1 MKYINTKELTDDQYQ
16 DLSNLIENR
25 LIVCDQME
33 MQAEYDV
40 ENLMIDEDGVVYA
53 PTTAFTYEEE
63 DNGENMPAGGLREVF
78 TELKGYEP
86 IYTILKNQ

>member
-1 MKYINTKELTDDQYQ
+1 MKYINTKDLTDDQYQ

-25 LIVCDQME
+25 LAIYDQME

-40 ENLMIDEDGVVYA
+40 ENLKVDEDGVVYA
-53 PTTAFTYEEE
+53 PTSAFTYEES
-63 DNGENMPAGGLREVF
+63 DNSANVPTNGISEMY

-86 IYTILKNQ
+86 IYTILIKQ

>member
-1 MKYINTKELTDDQYQ
+1 MKYINTKDLTDDQYQ

-25 LIVCDQME
+25 LAIYDQME

-40 ENLMIDEDGVVYA
+40 ANLMVDENGVVYA
-53 PTTAFTYEEE
+53 PTSAFTYDEF
-63 DNGENMPAGGLREVF
+63 DRDDRLPPGGMREIF

-86 IYTILKNQ
+86 IYTILIKQ

>member
-25 LIVCDQME
+25 LVVCDQME

-40 ENLMIDEDGVVYA
+40 ENLKIDEDGVVYA
-53 PTTAFTYEEE
+53 PTTAFTYEES
-63 DNGENMPAGGLREVF
+63 DNGENMPAEGLREVF

-86 IYTILKNQ
+86 IYKILIKQ

>member
-1 MKYINTKELTDDQYQ
+1 MQYINTKTLSDDQYQ

-25 LIVCDQME
+25 LSIYDQVE

-40 ENLMIDEDGVVYA
+40 EHLKIDDDRVVYA
-53 PTTAFTYEEE
+53 PTTAFTYEET
-63 DNGENMPAGGLREVF
+63 DNGVNIPAGGIREVF

-86 IYTILKNQ
+86 IYKILINQ

>member
-25 LIVCDQME
+25 LVVCDQME

-40 ENLMIDEDGVVYA
+40 ENLKIDEDGVVYA
-53 PTTAFTYEEE
+53 PTWAFTYDET
-63 DNGENMPAGGLREVF
+63 DRGDDLPAGGFREVY

-86 IYTILKNQ
+86 IYTILIKQ